1 MARVDFSGLLQEVNR
16 VISGQTGV
24 TEEMAIEAGE
34 RFRDILK
41 VCIMRSAG
49 INHASGE
56 LGPTAVDM
64 LMDIDVGKA
73 YTSAPGVLTVPIS
86 FPDGG
91 ERMSV
96 DPKHY
101 AGVSDIVEILNYGY
115 NARRAVAGTWHG
127 QKAVSLKERRGA
139 HFIEDAVRIFMD
151 GEAKKYGVKGIRVT
165 MGEYPEY
172 Y

>member
-1 MARVDFSGLLQEVNR
+1 MAHANFNGILDEVNR
-16 VISGQTGV
+16 AIAGSADAVGG
-24 TEEMAIEAGE
+24 MADEAGR
-34 RFRDILK
+34 RFRDILE

-49 INHASGE
+49 MNHRRGE
-56 LGPTAVDM
+56 LGASAVEE
-64 LMDIDVGKA
+64 LMDINVGKA
-73 YTSAPGVLTVPIS
+73 YQSKPGILTVPIS

-91 ERMSV
+91 ARMSV
-96 DPKHY
+96 DPQHY
-101 AGVSDIVEILNYGY
+101 GGVENIVEILNYGY
-115 NARRAVAGTWHG
+115 SASGPVYGRWHG
-127 QKAVSLKERRGA
+127 NKIRTLQDRRGA